1 MEDEAQAEPCPLGWW
16 HQSAE
21 IGLDPRRVARAG
33 EPEAPG
39 DARHVGVDD
48 ERRHAEGD
56 AEDDVGGLAP
66 DAAEPHQV
74 LHAGRHLTPV
84 ARDHILGHLHQGA
97 GLDRKKPVGRMISST
112 SASEAV
118 ARSWTDTLTFAGGC

>member
-1 MEDEAQAEPCPLGWW
+1 MNAGMPKAT
-16 HQSAE
+16 
-21 IGLDPRRVARAG
+21 PRTT
-33 EPEAPG
+33 
-39 DARHVGVDD
+39 
-48 ERRHAEGD
+48 
-56 AEDDVGGLAP
+56 LAVLR

>member
-1 MEDEAQAEPCPLGWW
+1 
-16 HQSAE
+16 
-21 IGLDPRRVARAG
+21 
-33 EPEAPG
+33 
-39 DARHVGVDD
+39 
-48 ERRHAEGD
+48 
-56 AEDDVGGLAP
+56 
-66 DAAEPHQV
+66 
-74 LHAGRHLTPV
+74 V